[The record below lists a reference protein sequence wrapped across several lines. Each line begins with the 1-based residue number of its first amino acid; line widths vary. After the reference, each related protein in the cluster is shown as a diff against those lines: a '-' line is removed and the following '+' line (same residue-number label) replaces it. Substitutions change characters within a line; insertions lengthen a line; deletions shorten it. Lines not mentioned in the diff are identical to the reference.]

1 VVKVAD
7 AQGEI
12 QTSLWNQK
20 ESKKDNY
27 PAKILQNAHQIDW
40 RSTKIADYQKA
51 GFKYALHA
59 IKLADI
65 PGWEQYSELRLQ
77 ITAANQC
84 LIGLYKGNPNL
95 YGVQP

>member
-1 VVKVAD
+1 VKVAD

-12 QTSLWNQK
+12 QTSLWNP
-20 ESKKDNY
+20 SKPEKDNY
-27 PAKILQNAHQIDW
+27 PDKILQNNHQIDW

-65 PGWEQYSELRLQ
+65 PGWETYTELRIQ
-77 ITAANQC
+77 ITRASQC
-84 LIGLYKGNPNL
+84 MIGLYKGNPNL